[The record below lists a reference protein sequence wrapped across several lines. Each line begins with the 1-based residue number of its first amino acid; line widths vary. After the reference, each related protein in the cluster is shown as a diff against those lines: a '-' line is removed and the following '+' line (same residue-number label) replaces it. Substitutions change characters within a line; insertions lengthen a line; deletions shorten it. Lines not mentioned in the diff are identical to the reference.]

1 MRRQATATSDRTTRD
16 PGQPVARLHCYRA
29 GVPPGAAE
37 SIFEDGWST
46 RPDRGTA
53 RRGLGLALVHR
64 LAQRHGGTATVSEGP
79 GAVFTVALPLPDAT
93 PVSMDAQFTMASPA
107 RGVRG

>member
-1 MRRQATATSDRTTRD
+1 VADTG
-16 PGQPVARLHCYRA
+16 PGI
-29 GVPPGAAE
+29 PPGARE

-64 LAQRHGGTATVSEGP
+64 LVSRHGGTITVSEGP
-79 GAVFTVALPLPDAT
+79 GAVFTVRLPD
-93 PVSMDAQFTMASPA
+93 PVTAGGANALHAGSVGGD
-107 RGVRG
+107 RG

>member
-1 MRRQATATSDRTTRD
+1 MADTG
-16 PGQPVARLHCYRA
+16 PGI
-29 GVPPGAAE
+29 PPGTAE

-64 LAQRHGGTATVSEGP
+64 LVQRHGGTITVSEGP
-79 GAVFTVALPLPDAT
+79 GAVFTVMLPVPDTAPALQGALFTTALPVPAGMAT
-93 PVSMDAQFTMASPA
+93 CEGGG
-107 RGVRG
+107 RW